1 LILGPECLVFEEH
14 SKQEILTMAINTQH
28 KTIDGLYVYDLA
40 PQAAYLLAVAGPD
53 GYDEPINQDKLP
65 EGFRWV
71 SDTEWES
78 LMLGDEAQKVRV
90 DDEGFVFTNLLFPGG
105 LQDDVLITEG
115 MVTARGEQLYGVF
128 ASVWHARQPDADDR
142 CIGTVGGEFLTK
154 AQRDFAE
161 RNSALL

>member
-1 LILGPECLVFEEH
+1 
-14 SKQEILTMAINTQH
+14 MAINTQH
-28 KTIDGLYVYDLA
+28 KTIDGLYVYDLN
-40 PQAAYLLAVAGPD
+40 PQAPHLLAVAGPS
-53 GYDEPINQDKLP
+53 GYDRLIDQDKLP

-78 LMLGDEAQKVRV
+78 LVAGDEAQKVRV
-90 DDEGFVFTNLLFPGG
+90 DDEGFTFCNLLFPGG

-128 ASVWHARQPDADDR
+128 ADVWHARQPDADDR

-154 AQRDFAE
+154 AQREFAE